1 MTIDSTVVK
10 CPECNSR
17 NLASDQKH
25 GERYCQDCGMLV
37 EDKMLD
43 YGAEWVA
50 KSTVGG
56 VDEQS
61 RVGLPVNYMMHDK
74 GLSTEIG
81 WTNRDYSGAQIRGNA
96 SQMYRMR
103 QWQRRVRT
111 KSGREKNLQNAI
123 KMISTLGT
131 KLGIPRTDQ
140 EESAMLYRRGLEM
153 DLLRGRPIKLVVG
166 AIMFIVNRK
175 NDRARTIDE
184 YAIALEIPKKELGRA
199 YREMRRRLK
208 VKINPTSPIIFVER
222 YCNSLGLSP
231 ETQTATRELLDICR
245 ERELLDGKSPSGVTA
260 AAIYITSHM
269 KGQARTQRE
278 ISEVCNVT
286 EVTIRNRY
294 KQMLTDLSLDFDIA
308 ASKYPNQPPVRRV
321 EEKQ

>member
-1 MTIDSTVVK
+1 VTIDATVVK

-17 NLASDQKH
+17 NLASDQKQ
-25 GERYCQDCGMLV
+25 GERYCQDCGVLV
-37 EDKMLD
+37 EDSMLD
-43 YGAEWVA
+43 YGAEWVH
-50 KSTVGG
+50 KPG
-56 VDEQS
+56 VSGADEQS

-81 WTNRDYSGAQIRGNA
+81 WTNRDYAGVQIRGNT

-103 QWQRRVRT
+103 QWQRRVRAVT
-111 KSGREKNLQNAI
+111 GREKNLQNAI
-123 KMISTLGT
+123 KMISKHGT
-131 KLGIPRTDQ
+131 KLGIPKTDQ
-140 EESAMLYRRGLEM
+140 EECAALYRRGLEM

-166 AIMFIVNRK
+166 AIMFIINRK

-184 YAIALEIPKKELGRA
+184 YAIEFGIPKKELGRA

-208 VKINPTSPIIFVER
+208 VKIKPTSPIIFVER

-231 ETQTATRELLDICR
+231 ETQTATRELLNECN

-269 KGQARTQRE
+269 QGQARTQRE
-278 ISEVCNVT
+278 ISDVCNVT

-294 KQMLTDLSLDFDIA
+294 KQMLTDLNIEFDIA
-308 ASKYPNQPPVRRV
+308 ASKYPNQPMVGRV
-321 EEKQ
+321 NGKL